1 MSSSRS
7 ETVEALE
14 RGLRVIEAF
23 NEVDS
28 ELTLSEVARKTA
40 LKPATARRSLLTLEK
55 LGHVQCI
62 KGRYFLSARVL
73 ALGSAYLRSSNVE
86 GLLLPTLR
94 RLVDEFGDSAGI
106 AVRVDTNVLYVAHYF
121 MPGSIRQIA
130 GTGVSYPA
138 HLTSMGRILLADLP
152 EDALDRWLSRS
163 PMIRYTEF
171 TVTDPRQFRAALKA
185 VRANGYATVRDEL
198 FLGVTALAVPIA
210 NSSGPRRRGAEHV
223 GLFRPIHRAP
233 SGPGPARQ
241 PEKGLEGNL
250 RAGDPSPD
258 PVEFVLH
265 RSGPIFC
272 RCPTLPGFPTPAL
285 RSGARSPRGTPA
297 VAGRPGNRVGEKML
311 DHRAV
316 FSRKIRIGCARQ
328 NIGPGRQCM
337 QCETGVPQAL
347 FRTGK
352 CVVVKNRQRVFDDG
366 AGRTQ
371 AADES
376 DLAAAVGGQIVHQ
389 QHTHSVD
396 CAALHLRIAA
406 YAKRALTHIAHFQ
419 PGPVRKPGGKR
430 NARRFRAGDGVER
443 NAGKSPLY
451 TRRKA
456 R

>member
-1 MSSSRS
+1 VSSSRS

-138 HLTSMGRILLADLP
+138 HLTSMGRILLADLS

-185 VRANGYATVRDEL
+185 VRSNGYATVRDEL
-198 FLGVTALAVPIA
+198 FLGVTALAVPIVD
-210 NSSGPRRRGAEHV
+210 SSGRAVAALNTSAYSGQFIERRLVQDRLTSLKKASKEISELVIRH
-223 GLFRPIHRAP
+223 
-233 SGPGPARQ
+233 
-241 PEKGLEGNL
+241 
-250 RAGDPSPD
+250 
-258 PVEFVLH
+258 
-265 RSGPIFC
+265 
-272 RCPTLPGFPTPAL
+272 PTLLNSFYTDQD
-285 RSGARSPRGTPA
+285 RSFVAASPS
-297 VAGRPGNRVGEKML
+297 
-311 DHRAV
+311 RA
-316 FSRKIRIGCARQ
+316 S
-328 NIGPGRQCM
+328 
-337 QCETGVPQAL
+337 
-347 FRTGK
+347 
-352 CVVVKNRQRVFDDG
+352 QR
-366 AGRTQ
+366 
-371 AADES
+371 
-376 DLAAAVGGQIVHQ
+376 
-389 QHTHSVD
+389 
-396 CAALHLRIAA
+396 
-406 YAKRALTHIAHFQ
+406 RA
-419 PGPVRKPGGKR
+419 
-430 NARRFRAGDGVER
+430 
-443 NAGKSPLY
+443 
-451 TRRKA
+451 
-456 R
+456 

>member
-1 MSSSRS
+1 VSSSRS

-138 HLTSMGRILLADLP
+138 HLTSMGRVLLADLP

-171 TVTDPRQFRAALKA
+171 TVTDPRQFRTALKT
-185 VRANGYATVRDEL
+185 VRSKGYATVRDEL
-198 FLGVTALAVPIA
+198 FLGVTALAVPIVD
-210 NSSGPRRRGAEHV
+210 SSGRAVAALNTSAYSGQFTERRLVQDRLASLKKASKEISELVIRHPTLLNSFYTDQDRSFVTASPRRASQH
-223 GLFRPIHRAP
+223 
-233 SGPGPARQ
+233 PA
-241 PEKGLEGNL
+241 
-250 RAGDPSPD
+250 
-258 PVEFVLH
+258 
-265 RSGPIFC
+265 
-272 RCPTLPGFPTPAL
+272 
-285 RSGARSPRGTPA
+285 
-297 VAGRPGNRVGEKML
+297 
-311 DHRAV
+311 
-316 FSRKIRIGCARQ
+316 
-328 NIGPGRQCM
+328 
-337 QCETGVPQAL
+337 
-347 FRTGK
+347 
-352 CVVVKNRQRVFDDG
+352 
-366 AGRTQ
+366 
-371 AADES
+371 
-376 DLAAAVGGQIVHQ
+376 
-389 QHTHSVD
+389 
-396 CAALHLRIAA
+396 
-406 YAKRALTHIAHFQ
+406 
-419 PGPVRKPGGKR
+419 
-430 NARRFRAGDGVER
+430 
-443 NAGKSPLY
+443 
-451 TRRKA
+451 
-456 R
+456 

>member
-210 NSSGPRRRGAEHV
+210 DSSGRAVAALNTSAYSGQFTERRLVQDRLASLKKASKEISELVIRHPTLLNSFYTDQDRSFVAAPLSRASPRR
-223 GLFRPIHRAP
+223 P
-233 SGPGPARQ
+233 
-241 PEKGLEGNL
+241 
-250 RAGDPSPD
+250 
-258 PVEFVLH
+258 
-265 RSGPIFC
+265 
-272 RCPTLPGFPTPAL
+272 
-285 RSGARSPRGTPA
+285 
-297 VAGRPGNRVGEKML
+297 
-311 DHRAV
+311 
-316 FSRKIRIGCARQ
+316 
-328 NIGPGRQCM
+328 
-337 QCETGVPQAL
+337 
-347 FRTGK
+347 
-352 CVVVKNRQRVFDDG
+352 
-366 AGRTQ
+366 
-371 AADES
+371 
-376 DLAAAVGGQIVHQ
+376 
-389 QHTHSVD
+389 
-396 CAALHLRIAA
+396 
-406 YAKRALTHIAHFQ
+406 
-419 PGPVRKPGGKR
+419 
-430 NARRFRAGDGVER
+430 
-443 NAGKSPLY
+443 
-451 TRRKA
+451 
-456 R
+456 

>member
-1 MSSSRS
+1 VSSSRS

-152 EDALDRWLSRS
+152 EGALDRWLSRS

-171 TVTDPRQFRAALKA
+171 TVTDPRRFRAALKI
-185 VRANGYATVRDEL
+185 VRSKGYATIRDEL
-198 FLGVTALAVPIA
+198 FLGVTALAVPIVD
-210 NSSGPRRRGAEHV
+210 SSGRAVAALNTSAYSGQFTERRLVQDRLASLKKASKEISELVVRHPTLLNSFYTDQNRIFVAAPPSRGPQ
-223 GLFRPIHRAP
+223 R
-233 SGPGPARQ
+233 
-241 PEKGLEGNL
+241 
-250 RAGDPSPD
+250 RAG
-258 PVEFVLH
+258 
-265 RSGPIFC
+265 IM
-272 RCPTLPGFPTPAL
+272 L
-285 RSGARSPRGTPA
+285 R
-297 VAGRPGNRVGEKML
+297 
-311 DHRAV
+311 
-316 FSRKIRIGCARQ
+316 
-328 NIGPGRQCM
+328 
-337 QCETGVPQAL
+337 
-347 FRTGK
+347 
-352 CVVVKNRQRVFDDG
+352 
-366 AGRTQ
+366 
-371 AADES
+371 
-376 DLAAAVGGQIVHQ
+376 
-389 QHTHSVD
+389 
-396 CAALHLRIAA
+396 
-406 YAKRALTHIAHFQ
+406 
-419 PGPVRKPGGKR
+419 
-430 NARRFRAGDGVER
+430 
-443 NAGKSPLY
+443 
-451 TRRKA
+451 
-456 R
+456 